1 MFAIG
6 PKQPRP
12 QQQGNGGAI
21 LGGAMLVAC
30 LVNALGNA
38 IGFGF
43 VGAGYLLSGLLA
55 AGGLI
60 YVLAKITEGDRDLW
74 WHPFS
79 AWPIAAAIVWWST
92 FSGFNYMAIQ
102 TNPTLFGDAGGL
114 TDGSMA
120 RFLPFYAT
128 LWFKAGGFALIAA
141 VRLVQH
147 ALEKKYQY

>member
-6 PKQPRP
+6 PKQPKTQP
-12 QQQGNGGAI
+12 QGNGGAI

-30 LVNALGNA
+30 FVNALGNA

-79 AWPIAAAIVWWST
+79 AWPIAVAIVWWST
-92 FSGFNYMAIQ
+92 FSGFNYMAI
-102 TNPTLFGDAGGL
+102 
-114 TDGSMA
+114 
-120 RFLPFYAT
+120 
-128 LWFKAGGFALIAA
+128 
-141 VRLVQH
+141 
-147 ALEKKYQY
+147 